1 MITGIF
7 EVQKTFNI
15 KRSFKKGTA
24 LFVFQGNIQITN
36 INNQTGGGIIMSIFR
51 TKKENNYTCM
61 SNHHLR
67 NDDIS
72 LKAIGL
78 LSVILS
84 MPDNYKVTIKGLA
97 HKVKDGISSV
107 RNSINE
113 LIDAGYIVRRQVRGS
128 DGKFCEYEYDIYE
141 NPISVQEETDV
152 REALSLLNVPVDYV
166 DDSIDYDDSDN
177 SDDIAFSDNEP
188 DDEGN
193 VATNENKQMIESL
206 NRKVEHLIET
216 LETFMEICTKTNDR
230 LIQAITPTSENR
242 TSANCT
248 HINTNNINTKK
259 CIYNNPIYPSYNDDD
274 MIDGYEIYDKYREL
288 IKKNIDYDDFVISKG
303 PDGLKDVNEIVDI
316 MTETVAFNTEPL
328 RINGSLIPAKI
339 VKSRFLKVNYEDI

>member
-1 MITGIF
+1 
-7 EVQKTFNI
+7 
-15 KRSFKKGTA
+15 
-24 LFVFQGNIQITN
+24 
-36 INNQTGGGIIMSIFR
+36 MSIFR

-128 DGKFCEYEYDIYE
+128 DGKFCEYKYDIYE
-141 NPISVQEETDV
+141 NPISAQEETDV
-152 REALSLLNVPVDYV
+152 QEVISLSDMPVDYA
-166 DDSIDYDDSDN
+166 DDNIDYDDSDN
-177 SDDIAFSDNEP
+177 SDDIALGDAIAFDDTET
-188 DDEGN
+188 DDE
-193 VATNENKQMIESL
+193 ENFGTDKVIMQNKRMIESL
-206 NRKVEHLIET
+206 DRKVEYLIET
-216 LETFMEICTKTNDR
+216 LETFVEIYTKTNDR

-248 HINTNNINTKK
+248 HIKDIRTPLCCVLIFDGFLRKL
-259 CIYNNPIYPSYNDDD
+259 CI
-274 MIDGYEIYDKYREL
+274 R
-288 IKKNIDYDDFVISKG
+288 
-303 PDGLKDVNEIVDI
+303 
-316 MTETVAFNTEPL
+316 
-328 RINGSLIPAKI
+328 
-339 VKSRFLKVNYEDI
+339 